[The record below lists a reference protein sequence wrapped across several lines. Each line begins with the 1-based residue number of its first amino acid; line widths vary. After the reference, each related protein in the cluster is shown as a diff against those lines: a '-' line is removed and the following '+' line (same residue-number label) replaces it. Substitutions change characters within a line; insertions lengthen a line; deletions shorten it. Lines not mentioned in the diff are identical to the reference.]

1 MLLTKKSKEDVMINL
16 IVSLKTGKLVN
27 GINVYEADWDNVT
40 SSYIPK
46 EITGDF
52 GLTYF
57 IPNIAALKING
68 LYIVNQPIK
77 VNGVMDD
84 NYFLMSLNDH
94 REPIIFGVD
103 FIPNDTGY
111 DDDYVQSVF
120 MGYIF
125 NVLKELSSTGRD
137 FIEIFNIIESGSNDP
152 DKSYFNYVIRHMFQD
167 DKSLH

>member
-1 MLLTKKSKEDVMINL
+1 MLLTKKSKQDVMINL

-46 EITGDF
+46 KITGDF

-77 VNGVMDD
+77 VNGVME
-84 NYFLMSLNDH
+84 NKYFFMSLNVH

-103 FIPNDTGY
+103 FIP
-111 DDDYVQSVF
+111 DDDEYLQAVCIDYV
-120 MGYIF
+120 F
-125 NVLKELSSTGRD
+125 NLLQKLSSKGRG
-137 FIEIFNIIESGSNDP
+137 FIEIFNIIECEANNPNISC
-152 DKSYFNYVIRHMFQD
+152 
-167 DKSLH
+167 LH